1 MLKDKR
7 SSPDCGAIMRR
18 LIFLL
23 LLLVGCSSPP
33 NATNNIAADP
43 AADAD
48 DSFSEREKDGVLR
61 QVEEHAVIDPG
72 MAGLEEMQVA
82 ITVEMN
88 PDGSVQSARIDPAS
102 MRDDPNWRL
111 FAEDCRRAILRA
123 SPLKM
128 PPDKPYA
135 AWKTITLVFHGR
147 AMTGQN

>member
-1 MLKDKR
+1 LWGDHAPLDL
-7 SSPDCGAIMRR
+7 SLAASRR
-18 LIFLL
+18 LFESSERHQQHSRRSGRRRRR
-23 LLLVGCSSPP
+23 LVLR
-33 NATNNIAADP
+33 
-43 AADAD
+43 
-48 DSFSEREKDGVLR
+48 EREKDGVLR